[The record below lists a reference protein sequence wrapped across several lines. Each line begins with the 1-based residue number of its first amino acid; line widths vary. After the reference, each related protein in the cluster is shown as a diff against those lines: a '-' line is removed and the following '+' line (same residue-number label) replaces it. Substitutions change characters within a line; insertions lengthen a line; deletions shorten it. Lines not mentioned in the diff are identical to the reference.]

1 MKIALFRDI
10 QFGQNVVFDHQP
22 LIEGYVQ
29 TSGWMEVEFPPL
41 TEADQR
47 ISDELQALAKRQKS
61 FEEDFRRQR
70 KALEDERAAL
80 LKTGT

>member
-1 MKIALFRDI
+1 MKIALFRSLNWDSTSPW
-10 QFGQNVVFDHQP
+10 DHP
-22 LIEGYVQ
+22 PSIGDYVQ
-29 TSGWMEVEFPPL
+29 CSGWVEVDFPPL
-41 TEADQR
+41 TEAEQR
-47 ISDELQALAKRQKS
+47 VADEVTALAKRQKT